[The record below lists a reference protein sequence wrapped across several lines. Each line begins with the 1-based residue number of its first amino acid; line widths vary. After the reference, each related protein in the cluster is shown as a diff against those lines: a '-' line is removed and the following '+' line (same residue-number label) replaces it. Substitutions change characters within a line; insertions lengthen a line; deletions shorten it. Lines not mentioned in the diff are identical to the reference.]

1 VLRVRRDP
9 DADDV
14 VAHPQVGSPE
24 DTHTPATLTPDSVL
38 EAIDHLADGYF
49 EMDAEYRYRR
59 VNPAG
64 LRITGKTREE
74 MLGKHVLE
82 VFPEITNAAIH
93 HTTMRVMETGEAAS
107 VETYYAPFKRWYVNS
122 IYPITG
128 GIALVTRDINDQKVL
143 EHNLAFLAE
152 ASKILSSSLDTQ
164 QTLRAVAQIA
174 VPRIADWC
182 TIDVLTAPR
191 TVELLAVAHVDP
203 EKVQWAQE
211 LRQRDPVDLERPGG
225 LAKVLLT
232 GKPEFYP
239 QITDEMLV
247 ATARDARTLALARSL
262 GFTSAMIVPLVVQ
275 DATIGAITFV
285 ATDSGRH
292 YTPAD
297 LTMAQELAS
306 RAALAIENSRL
317 YGASQRAVALRD
329 DFIAAASHELRTPVT
344 SLKVYTEVML
354 KQATK
359 RRDETAMRSLQ
370 VMNNQIDRLSTLIV
384 DLLDVAKIESGTLE
398 LRQEAF
404 DLRRLVDEIV
414 DGMQATLTTHRL
426 EVRGAATL
434 DVFGDRDRIGQV
446 LTNLLSNAVKYSPQA
461 DRVLVRLAGDMD
473 HVTLEV
479 EDFGIGI
486 AREHMPHLFDRFY
499 RVSAPDEKTFPG
511 LGMGLYIVQEIVYR
525 HGGDLQVESTAGR
538 GSCFRVRLPAAG
550 RPARPSEAAGTETA

>member
-1 VLRVRRDP
+1 MHQDP

-14 VAHPQVGSPE
+14 VPPPQTTSPE
-24 DTHTPATLTPDSVL
+24 DAHSPASHTADSVL
-38 EAIDHLADGYF
+38 EAVNHLDDGYF

-64 LRITGKTREE
+64 LRLTGKTRDE

-93 HTTMRVMETGEAAS
+93 QTTMRVMETGEPAS
-107 VETYYAPFKRWYVNS
+107 VETYYPPFKRWYVNS

-128 GIALVTRDINDQKVL
+128 GIALFTRDINDQKVL

-203 EKVQWAQE
+203 EKVQWAEE
-211 LRQRDPVDLERPGG
+211 LRRRDPVDLDRPGG
-225 LAKVLLT
+225 LARVLQT
-232 GKPEFYP
+232 GEPEFYP
-239 QITDEMLV
+239 EVTDEMLV

-317 YGASQRAVALRD
+317 YGASQRAVTLRD
-329 DFIAAASHELRTPVT
+329 DFMAAASHELRTPVT

-354 KQATK
+354 RQAMK
-359 RRDETAMRSLQ
+359 RGDEPAVRSLEA
-370 VMNNQIDRLSTLIV
+370 MNTQIDRLNSLVI
-384 DLLDVAKIESGTLE
+384 DLLDVARIESGTLE
-398 LRQEAF
+398 LRQERF
-404 DLRRLVDEIV
+404 DLRLLVDEIV
-414 DGMQATLTTHRL
+414 EVMQATLTTHQL
-426 EVRGAATL
+426 KVGGSAAL
-434 DVFGDRDRIGQV
+434 PVVGDRERLGQV
-446 LTNLLSNAVKYSPQA
+446 LANLLSNAVKYSPQA
-461 DRVLVRLAGDMD
+461 GIVLVRLNGAPE
-473 HVTLEV
+473 HVILEV

-486 AREHMPHLFDRFY
+486 AHEHLPHIFDRFY
-499 RVSAPDEKTFPG
+499 RVSTPDEKTFPG
-511 LGMGLYIVQEIVYR
+511 LGMGLYIVQEIVHR
-525 HGGDLQVESTAGR
+525 HGGDLQVESVAGR
-538 GSCFRVRLPAAG
+538 GSCFRVTLPAAG
-550 RPARPSEAAGTETA
+550 ANRSASGAREMENA